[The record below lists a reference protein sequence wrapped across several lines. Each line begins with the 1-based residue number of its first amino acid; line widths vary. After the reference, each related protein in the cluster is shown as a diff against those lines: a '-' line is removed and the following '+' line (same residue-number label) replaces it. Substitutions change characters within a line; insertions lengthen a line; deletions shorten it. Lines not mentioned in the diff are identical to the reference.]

1 MRRYTLT
8 DGGKFGGDFL
18 AYPGDPALYHAYYV
32 VRVLPQGAALHPT
45 MLLGTARGAHAA
57 RKHLLL
63 TWVRPRRAQE
73 GGSTTQQQQQQ
84 QQPGTPSKVQG
95 CLSETADGKG
105 GSTAALQQCTVMHE
119 AQGLLAAAAAG
130 ADIMYVT
137 IAKETGFVSSS

>member
-73 GGSTTQQQQQQ
+73 GGSTTQQQHAN
-84 QQPGTPSKVQG
+84 V
-95 CLSETADGKG
+95 EG
-105 GSTAALQQCTVMHE
+105 GSTAALEQCTVMHQ
-119 AQGLLAAAAAG
+119 AQGLLAAAAAAG